1 MPKFSKYFSLGV
13 SQHELDFVDVS
24 NEFDTP
30 VYVDPY
36 AIEIRDDL
44 WAEEASA
51 NVRSFFSEILEAL
64 RADELDH
71 AANLMSHLREPR
83 ETFLGVS
90 KGEPQGRGVGHG
102 QAAQL
107 IRAIAQS
114 KAFASGIISDL
125 SEMALYVEGVDR
137 DKVSDL
143 TTNIIR
149 GHLVDYT
156 QQQCE
161 LHGIETE
168 RYSGPPLWDKASKNW
183 VSQIVQLPHIKG
195 DPVLLV
201 PKYIVRRKLSLDSQ
215 EFYNKQLTDFL
226 VAEHFRANDA
236 LVHVIRGRRKV
247 FKTEVR
253 EATPKS
259 KSMIADMV
267 VEHPHLLE
275 TYKELAKQHGAMVDF
290 GEDGPTVTAVCGA
303 LAEMFPRI
311 PTGTKYASD
320 YHKLVM
326 GSLTAL
332 FYPDLIQPHKEWE
345 IHDGRKRIDIV
356 YTNAADG
363 GFFAQRRNDRMT
375 NANTVIVECKNY
387 STDLANSEIDQLLGR
402 FDNNRGK
409 FGIMTCR
416 KIENRDLLIARC
428 RDASSR
434 SQGYII
440 VLDDNDIVRMLRAKS
455 QLADNVINETLFA
468 RYREL
473 LQ

>member
-183 VSQIVQLPHIKG
+183 VSQIVQLPYIKG

-226 VAEHFRANDA
+226 VDEHFRANDA

-303 LAEMFPRI
+303 LAEIDFSHATLPLHCMICPHRGSRGFDLSDTVAANLGIELPAKSVVAERTVGAPI
-311 PTGTKYASD
+311 NIRKASKD
-320 YHKLVM
+320 AGWRLEYLQERVLS
-326 GSLTAL
+326 GVA
-332 FYPDLIQPHKEWE
+332 LIQ
-345 IHDGRKRIDIV
+345 
-356 YTNAADG
+356 
-363 GFFAQRRNDRMT
+363 
-375 NANTVIVECKNY
+375 
-387 STDLANSEIDQLLGR
+387 QLER
-402 FDNNRGK
+402 F
-409 FGIMTCR
+409 
-416 KIENRDLLIARC
+416 E
-428 RDASSR
+428 
-434 SQGYII
+434 
-440 VLDDNDIVRMLRAKS
+440 
-455 QLADNVINETLFA
+455 
-468 RYREL
+468 
-473 LQ
+473 